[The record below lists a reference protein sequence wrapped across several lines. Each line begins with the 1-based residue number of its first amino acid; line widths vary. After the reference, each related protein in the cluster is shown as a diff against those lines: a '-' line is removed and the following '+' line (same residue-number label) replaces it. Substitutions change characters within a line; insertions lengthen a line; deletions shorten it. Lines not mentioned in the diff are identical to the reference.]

1 RGAASAGGNST
12 SASPSCSSSSSS
24 SSSNSGGGQQTE
36 FYALAEAPDLCLPLV
51 KGVSRDK
58 KSKRWAVYYKGQ
70 RHYFY
75 DKNCGGCKE
84 AYTLAVHLRRQQV
97 EEVEIIQVYEEQL
110 QQMQQGAPGHCI
122 RKQQLPS
129 QLQQQDLLDLL
140 RQLLLLQLTSVKDL
154 LLQTGLWK
162 AIISQPPADQQQEL
176 QQQQQQQQQQQ
187 EQQELQHDALTSAKA
202 DIPAAAAA
210 DTVAAAASAFAA
222 AADKEIATEAAE
234 ETGMCMDS

>member
-1 RGAASAGGNST
+1 
-12 SASPSCSSSSSS
+12 
-24 SSSNSGGGQQTE
+24 
-36 FYALAEAPDLCLPLV
+36 
-51 KGVSRDK
+51 
-58 KSKRWAVYYKGQ
+58 
-70 RHYFY
+70 
-75 DKNCGGCKE
+75 
-84 AYTLAVHLRRQQV
+84 
-97 EEVEIIQVYEEQL
+97 
-110 QQMQQGAPGHCI
+110 MQQGAPGSPEPKGVCLGACLRALVALLLHDLSIHLKNKGAQQLGIDPAAAAAAAAVAAAHAAAATHAVGTNAVLDYVAFLRHCI